1 MKKILTF
8 CLIALTLT
16 GCAKHVPEQNNFVK
30 TELSNPIVDYK
41 NLEELSKAGG
51 VDLSKIEMITEIL
64 KQAEGNDIQY
74 QLIGDIEQIVIT
86 YENGSQSTIR
96 VSDKLYGPTE
106 LGGYHFTNLENVENT
121 HIVVDN
127 IEINCGM
134 VDKIHYCITNEVAGE
149 IASPM
154 EA

>member
-8 CLIALTLT
+8 GLIALTLT

-74 QLIGDIEQIVIT
+74 QLIGDIEQIIIT

-127 IEINCGM
+127 IEINCGV
-134 VDKIHYCITNEVAGE
+134 VDKTNYCITNEVAGE

>member
-8 CLIALTLT
+8 GLIALTLT
-16 GCAKHVPEQNNFVK
+16 GCAKEVPEQNNFVK
-30 TELSNPIVDYK
+30 TELNNPIVDYK

-51 VDLSKIEMITEIL
+51 LVDLSKIEMITEIL

-96 VSDKLYGPTE
+96 VSNKLYGPTE
-106 LGGYHFTNLENVENT
+106 LGGYHFTNFENVQNA

-127 IEINCGM
+127 MDIFGN
-134 VDKIHYCITNEVAGE
+134 VLVLITRYNRHFFSLM
-149 IASPM
+149 I
-154 EA
+154 

>member
-1 MKKILTF
+1 MKKYLIVG
-8 CLIALTLT
+8 LIALTLT
-16 GCAKHVPEQNNFVK
+16 GCAKHVPEQNNFIK

-41 NLEELSKAGG
+41 DLEELSKAGG

-64 KQAEGNDIQY
+64 KQAEGNDVQY

-96 VSDKLYGPTE
+96 VSEKLYGPTE
-106 LGGYHFTNLENVENT
+106 LGGYHFTNFENVQNA

-127 IEINCGM
+127 IEINCGV
-134 VDKIHYCITNEVAGE
+134 VDGVNYCITNEVAGE
-149 IASPM
+149 IAAPM

>member
-8 CLIALTLT
+8 GLIALTLT
-16 GCAKHVPEQNNFVK
+16 GCAKHVPENNFTK
-30 TELSNPIVDYK
+30 TELKNPVVDYE
-41 NLEELSKAGG
+41 NIEELSKAGG
-51 VDLSKIEMITEIL
+51 IDLLKIEMITEIL
-64 KQAEGNDIQY
+64 KQAEGNEIKY
-74 QLIGDIEQIVIT
+74 QLIGDVEQIVIN

-106 LGGYHFTNLENVENT
+106 LGGYHFTNFENVQNT

-127 IEINCGM
+127 IEINCG
-134 VDKIHYCITNEVAGE
+134 VVNDVNYCITNEVAGE